1 MSPWLLHV
9 LGDLLSLSDIQ
20 KLTSDRHVCECLAFA
35 SMARNPPKCKE
46 EKSACASVARF

>member
-20 KLTSDRHVCECLAFA
+20 KLTSNRHVWEYLAFA
-35 SMARNPPKCKE
+35 SMARNLPKCKE
-46 EKSACASVARF
+46 EKPACASVA